1 MTIGDDPDDDR
12 PDGLVA
18 VVTGGA
24 GGIGEATSR
33 AFMEAGHRVALTDID
48 VGRAQEVAATLDPSG
63 TRVVALGLDVTRT
76 SSVDA
81 AMATVVDTFG
91 GLAILVNNAGTIDPA
106 PSAEV
111 TDGSWDRLLAV
122 HLDGAFR
129 CSRAAYPALR
139 VSGSGAIVNVA
150 SIAAHVGLRA
160 RLSYTAAK
168 AALEGMAR
176 ALAVEW
182 AVDGIRVN
190 AVAPGYTRT
199 SLMQTAIDSGR
210 LDTTPL
216 IRRIPLGRFAG
227 PSEIAAAI
235 LFLASPAAS
244 YVTGHTLVVDGGL
257 VVGSD
262 W

>member
-1 MTIGDDPDDDR
+1 MTTGDDPDDDR

-24 GGIGEATSR
+24 GGIGQATSR
-33 AFMEAGHRVALTDID
+33 AFMEAGYRVALTDID

-91 GLAILVNNAGTIDPA
+91 GIDVLVNNAGTIA
-106 PSAEV
+106 PEASAEV
-111 TDGSWDRLLAV
+111 TDDAWGRLLAV
-122 HLDGAFR
+122 HLDGTFR
-129 CSRAAYPALR
+129 CSRAAYPMLR
-139 VSGSGAIVNVA
+139 RSGAGAIVNVA
-150 SIAAHVGLRA
+150 SVAAHIGLRG

-182 AVDGIRVN
+182 AADGIRVN
-190 AVAPGYTRT
+190 AVAPGYTQT
-199 SLMQTAIDSGR
+199 DLMRAAIDSGR
-210 LDTTPL
+210 LDTEPL
-216 IRRIPLGRFAG
+216 LRRIPLGRFAS
-227 PSEIAAAI
+227 PSEVAAAI
-235 LFLASPAAS
+235 VFLASPAAG
-244 YVTGHTLVVDGGL
+244 YITGQTLVVDGGL